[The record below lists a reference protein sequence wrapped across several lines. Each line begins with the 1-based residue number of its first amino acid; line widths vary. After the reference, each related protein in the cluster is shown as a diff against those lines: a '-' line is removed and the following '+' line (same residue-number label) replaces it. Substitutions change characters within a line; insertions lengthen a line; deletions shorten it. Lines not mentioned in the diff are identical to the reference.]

1 MNTIVNKSSF
11 IDIKRNYLIFME
23 QTLTWFDPNLVR
35 ILFALLMEGEALD
48 QNQIIE
54 LTELN
59 RATVSETL
67 SRLIDSTSKFL
78 VLQTRK
84 KGERKKY
91 QCPQKP
97 AAYFRTLLLEGLEVT
112 KFSLEQIPLLIHRLD
127 ALPSQN
133 PEILRVRR
141 LLKEYWEAS
150 NYFHF
155 IVTYFQ
161 NNLEKFVR
169 NPDSVSQF
177 IDSISSRDIKEFRF
191 PAPKYDLIG
200 GDSLERIKKDFLEDQ
215 TASQSSSVGK
225 KKELV
230 MISLLLFIEEKPITQ
245 DYIIRIT
252 GYSRSTVSVTLRT
265 LNRLKILQVIKK
277 RKDRRKFYQLKY
289 NLIENIF
296 NTVKQFRYIFSHAK
310 EIIQVQFQSSLKRI
324 DENGEKEKFL
334 AFLEENIRLF
344 ELFEDY
350 TDACTYVLHEFL
362 SKHEPS
368 TLDQ

>member
-1 MNTIVNKSSF
+1 MKKVVDQPPF

-67 SRLIDSTSKFL
+67 SRLTDSTSKFL

-91 QCPQKP
+91 QCLQKL
-97 AAYFRTLLLEGLEVT
+97 AVYFRTLLIEGLEVT
-112 KFSLEQIPLLIHRLD
+112 KFSLEQVPLLIHRLD

-133 PEILRVRR
+133 PENLRVRR
-141 LLKEYWEAS
+141 FLNEYWEFS

-155 IVTYFQ
+155 TVAYFQ
-161 NNLEKFVR
+161 NNLEKFVK
-169 NPDSVSQF
+169 NPDSISQF
-177 IDSISSRDIKEFRF
+177 IGNISSKDTKDFNF
-191 PAPKYDLIG
+191 AGSKYDLISK
-200 GDSLERIKKDFLEDQ
+200 DSLERIKKDFIEDQ
-215 TASQSSSVGK
+215 AANQSAAVGK

-230 MISLLLFIEEKPITQ
+230 MISLLFFVEEKPLTQ

-252 GYSRSTVSVTLRT
+252 GYSRSTVSVTLKT
-265 LNRLKILQVIKK
+265 LIRLNILQVIKK
-277 RKDRRKFYQLKY
+277 RKDRRKFYKLKY
-289 NLIENIF
+289 TLTENLF
-296 NTVKQFRYIFSHAK
+296 NTVKQFRHIFSHAK
-310 EIIQVQFQSSLKRI
+310 EIIQVQFQSSLEKI
-324 DENGEKEKFL
+324 KENGEKEKL
-334 AFLEENIRLF
+334 LTFLEENIRFF

-350 TDACTYVLHEFL
+350 TDACTHVLHEFL
-362 SKHEPS
+362 SKNEPS

>member
-1 MNTIVNKSSF
+1 MKTVVSQSPF
-11 IDIKRNYLIFME
+11 IDMKRNYLIFME
-23 QTLTWFDPNLVR
+23 QTLTWFDSNLVR

-67 SRLIDSTSKFL
+67 SRLTDSTSKFL
-78 VLQTRK
+78 VLQKRK

-91 QCPQKP
+91 QCPQKL
-97 AAYFRTLLLEGLEVT
+97 AAYFRTLLIEGLEVT
-112 KFSLEQIPLLIHRLD
+112 KFSLEQVPLLIHRLD

-141 LLKEYWEAS
+141 FLNEYWEVS

-155 IVTYFQ
+155 TVTYFQ
-161 NNLEKFVR
+161 NHVEKFVK
-169 NPDSVSQF
+169 NPDSISQL
-177 IDSISSRDIKEFRF
+177 IGKISSNDTKNFNF
-191 PAPKYDLIG
+191 PSPKYDLIS

-215 TASQSSSVGK
+215 AVNQSAAVGK

-230 MISLLLFIEEKPITQ
+230 MIGLLFFLEEKPLTQ

-252 GYSRSTVSVTLRT
+252 GYSRSTISVALKTLIR
-265 LNRLKILQVIKK
+265 LNILQVIKK
-277 RKDRRKFYQLKY
+277 RKDRRKYYQLKY
-289 NLIENIF
+289 TLTENLF
-296 NTVKQFRYIFSHAK
+296 NTVKQFQNIFSHAK
-310 EIIQVQFQSSLKRI
+310 EIIQVQFQSNLEKI
-324 DENGEKEKFL
+324 EGNGGKVKYL
-334 AFLEENIRLF
+334 TFLEENIRFF

-350 TDACTYVLHEFL
+350 TNACTHILQEFL

-368 TLDQ
+368 SLDP